1 MIIEQLDLH
10 NFMCHKDTKI
20 IFKDGIWL
28 ITGENGAG
36 KSTIFDAITFA
47 LYGKTRGD
55 IDSIIRN
62 GQSECKV
69 ILKFSIDGN
78 RIVINRH
85 RGKLHSTLNIN
96 YENGDASLNRPTIAE
111 NQKKI
116 EEIIGLNYDMFISS
130 VYFGRENIANF
141 INKTPKDR
149 KQLLFDMLGLEIY
162 KLAEIEVRIRISKAE
177 IVLESCKIKHKDA
190 EEVIES
196 CKQKIK
202 EINYSDE
209 ELGRKKS
216 EIFVMENRINSLNGL
231 KSSKFAIL
239 NKYDLLC
246 DIAKNKED
254 NDLRLMELKENI
266 KEISKNIMKDSN
278 KIETMGEKEIKKQL
292 DKIRVILKTCPTC
305 GSPIRD
311 REQEKKEKELEN
323 KLRDIEKFKDRITGM
338 GRELTFM
345 EREYK
350 TLKEGQEKA
359 VKQMQQYGNM
369 LEEKTR
375 DDLQQE
381 IKTVESEIIR
391 VKAKRDE
398 VNQEVFEAFKKKTI
412 SEQAKQAMELHQA
425 RLKETEIKIRKIE
438 IALKDYKILLRAFSR
453 DGIPSYIIENILPE
467 LEEESN
473 KFINQLMDEPFKII
487 FNLQKK
493 TKVGKTKDT
502 FDIKILSDIGERDF
516 NSCSGGEKVRISV
529 AIRLAIS
536 SFLSKRSGTDIKF
549 LLVDELEY
557 LDTSGLEKFVD
568 IVYRIKKRFNIIL
581 IISHLRQLRESFKNC
596 ITIEKNIN
604 GSKIIGG

>member
-130 VYFGRENIANF
+130 VYFGQENIANF